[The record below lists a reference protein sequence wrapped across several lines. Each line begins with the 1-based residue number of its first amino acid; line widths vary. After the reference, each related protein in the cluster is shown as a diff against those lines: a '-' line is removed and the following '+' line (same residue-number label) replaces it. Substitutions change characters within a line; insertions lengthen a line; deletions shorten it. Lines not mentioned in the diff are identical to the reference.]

1 MNSAPIVDRIR
12 IIPRAKDFLDR
23 STGSSGEIFFSKE
36 TNTLRVYSGRTANRG
51 GFEVVTDE
59 SLRRNIGEQEV
70 ASVKYNVT
78 INNSGSG
85 NKYVLNGVE
94 APELS
99 FVIGYTY
106 VFDQTDPTNVYYP
119 NPTGGANNQHALNF
133 SADNANGEVDGGTSY
148 LEGVKYI
155 LDGEEVTQEKYN
167 TNFQRSDTRVVQI
180 TVTSSTPETL
190 YYWCYR
196 HPAMGNVITV
206 GEPGAGSAGAG
217 TVTASI
223 DPPENPTN
231 GSVWFDAEIGKL
243 YVYLDDGDSQQWVQP
258 LATASGGGV
267 DLEAFSVTQN
277 PASGGGSLTYDN
289 LTGVFTYTPPE
300 ISGGGGSFDQTLNT
314 TDDVVFASIEA
325 ASFTNTGVGTS
336 NIESAST
343 LTLTVG
349 DALIVTGGP
358 LRLPNLTEA
367 QRDGLIAQNGDVIYN
382 ITSTKIEAYQNGT
395 WIELDTGA
403 AA

>member
-23 STGSSGEIFFSKE
+23 STGSSGEVFFSKE

-51 GFEVVTDE
+51 GFEVVTDA
-59 SLRRNIGEQEV
+59 SLRRNIGQQEI
-70 ASVKYNVT
+70 ASVKYDVT
-78 INNSGSG
+78 INNSGAG
-85 NKYVLNGVE
+85 NKYILNGVE
-94 APELS
+94 SPALS

-106 VFDQTDPTNVYYP
+106 VFDQTDQTNIYYP
-119 NPTGGANNQHALNF
+119 NPEGGANNQHVLGF
-133 SADNANGEVDGGTSY
+133 SADNINGVEGGGTIY
-148 LEGVKYI
+148 EDGVKYI
-155 LDGEEVTQEKYN
+155 LDGKEVDRSTYVN
-167 TNFQRSDTRVVQI
+167 NFQRSDTRIVQI

-190 YYWCYR
+190 YYWCNQ
-196 HPAMGNVITV
+196 HTGMGNEISV

-258 LATASGGGV
+258 VATEGTGV
-267 DLEAFSVTQN
+267 DLTAFSVTQN
-277 PASGGGSLTYDN
+277 PASGTGSLTYDDA
-289 LTGVFTYTPPE
+289 TGVFEYTPPE
-300 ISGGGGSFDQTLNT
+300 ISGGGGGSFDQTLNT

-336 NIESAST
+336 TITSAST
-343 LTLTVG
+343 LTLDVG
-349 DALIVTGGP
+349 DALIVSGGP
-358 LRLPNLTEA
+358 FRLPSLTDAE
-367 QRDGLIAQNGDVIYN
+367 RDALIPVNGDMIYN
-382 ITSTKIEAYQNGT
+382 TDNTRIESYVNGAWVIVSTSPIV
-395 WIELDTGA
+395 
-403 AA
+403 